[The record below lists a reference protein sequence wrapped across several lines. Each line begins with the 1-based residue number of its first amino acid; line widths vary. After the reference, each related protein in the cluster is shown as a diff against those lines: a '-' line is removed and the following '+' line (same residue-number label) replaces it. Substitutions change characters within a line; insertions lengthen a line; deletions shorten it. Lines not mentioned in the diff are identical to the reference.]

1 MNSLAM
7 PSPTAPVAPALVP
20 AGDESQVSV
29 ALADG
34 RFRLA
39 DGRCASQAY
48 SCLVVPQP
56 GDQVALVRAAA
67 GLYIVHVLARPQP
80 ARARLSVP
88 GAEALCLAQPRLELC
103 ATEGLALRSLGD
115 VELCSA
121 ASVSLSGQHVLASA
135 AQSMVQNATHLVTH
149 AQHCVLQVAA
159 LLRMHGQQALL
170 TAEQDLK
177 LDAERIS
184 LG

>member
-1 MNSLAM
+1 MNTLDL
-7 PSPTAPVAPALVP
+7 PEPEVAAAAACDEALV
-20 AGDESQVSV
+20 QL

-39 DGRCASQAY
+39 DGRLARQAY
-48 SCLVVPQP
+48 SCLVAPQA
-56 GDQVALVRAAA
+56 GDQVALARAAT

-80 ARARLSVP
+80 ERARLGVP
-88 GAEALCLAQPRLELC
+88 GAHALCLAQPRLELC

-121 ASVSLSGQHVLASA
+121 ASVTISGQHVLASA
-135 AQSMVQNATHLVTH
+135 AQTMVQNATHLVSH

-159 LLRMHGQQALL
+159 LLRVHGQQALL